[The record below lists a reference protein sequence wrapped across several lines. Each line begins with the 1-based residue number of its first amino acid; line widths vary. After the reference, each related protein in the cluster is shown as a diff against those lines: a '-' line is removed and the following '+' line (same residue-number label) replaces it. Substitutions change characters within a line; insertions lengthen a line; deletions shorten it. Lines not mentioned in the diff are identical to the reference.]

1 MTVNQKDR
9 SSDSTPS
16 IDAALKMALQRQAD
30 ADKKLGIR
38 AQFSENPGR
47 AEQFSYELK
56 GLFFDFSKT
65 HISESLISL
74 YTSFADQIGFDESR
88 SELFSGAKI
97 NSSEDRPVLHALLR
111 DPKNQGIP
119 TLEPSLLED
128 ATDAR
133 NQFLSKHKE
142 ISANLESRKIPV
154 KDIIHVGIGG
164 SSLGTQLVFEALKNV
179 SETRRIHFIGNIDG
193 HQLSSILAQCDVTST
208 LVIGVS
214 KTFATSETLQNI
226 RTIGQWFSQ
235 NGIDDYLECVYAVT
249 ATADNAAQFG
259 IPLANT
265 IVFPQWVG
273 GRYSVW
279 SAVSLS
285 AALILGQDKFSQF
298 LDGAAAIDQHFH
310 TSSVDKNVCFIA
322 AMMDH
327 YYTNFCAA
335 SNRAI
340 FAYDHRLRSLV
351 DYLQQLETES
361 NGKNRQRNGSKVDQF
376 TSPIV
381 WGGVGT
387 DVQHSVFQLLHQG
400 TWLIP
405 SEFLLVAK
413 PEHDLTTHHSE
424 LLANGIAQTAAL
436 LAGQSLQKV
445 REVHAN
451 ENLSEL
457 AACAKIFDGDRPS
470 TSILIDYLD
479 PRSLGSL
486 LAFYEHRTYCN
497 GLFCNINSFDQMGV
511 ELGKRLAKQ
520 VLPLLQEEQQELEDL
535 GSDLGFDPSTLNLIK
550 RLK

>member
-1 MTVNQKDR
+1 MIVNQKDS

-16 IDAALKMALQRQAD
+16 MDASLKLALQGQAD
-30 ADKKLGIR
+30 ADKALGIR

-47 AEQFSYELK
+47 AEQFSYQLE

-88 SELFSGAKI
+88 SKLFSGAKI
-97 NSSEDRPVLHALLR
+97 NSSEDRAVLHALLR
-111 DPKNQGIP
+111 DPNNQGIA
-119 TLEPSLLED
+119 TLDPSLLEE
-128 ATDAR
+128 AADAR
-133 NQFLSKHKE
+133 NQFISKHQE
-142 ISANLESRKIPV
+142 INALLESRTVPV

-193 HQLSSILAQCDVTST
+193 HKLSAILAQCDVAST

-214 KTFATSETLQNI
+214 KTFSTSETLHNI
-226 RTIGQWFSQ
+226 STIGQWFSK
-235 NGIDDYLECVYAVT
+235 NGVVDYLDSVYAVT
-249 ATADNAAQFG
+249 ATADNAEQFG

-273 GRYSVW
+273 GRFSVW

-285 AALILGQDKFSQF
+285 AALILGHDKFSQF
-298 LDGAAAIDQHFH
+298 LDGAAAIDQHFQ
-310 TSSVDKNVCFIA
+310 TSPAGKNVCFIA

-327 YYTNFCAA
+327 YYTNFWAA

-340 FAYDHRLRSLV
+340 FAYDYRLRSLV

-413 PEHDLTTHHSE
+413 PEHDLTAHHSE

-451 ENLSEL
+451 ENLSEP
-457 AACAKIFDGDRPS
+457 AAYAKIFDGDRPS
-470 TSILIDYLD
+470 TTILIDYLD

-511 ELGKRLAKQ
+511 ELGKRLAKRL
-520 VLPLLQEEQQELEDL
+520 LPRLQGDQELEDL
-535 GSDLGFDPSTLNLIK
+535 DGNMDFDQSTLNLVK

>member
-16 IDAALKMALQRQAD
+16 IDAALKMALQGQAD

-47 AEQFSYELK
+47 AEQFSYELE

-88 SELFSGAKI
+88 SELFTGAKI

-133 NQFLSKHKE
+133 NQFLSKHQE

-310 TSSVDKNVCFIA
+310 TSSVDKNICFIA

-470 TSILIDYLD
+470 TTILIDYLD

-520 VLPLLQEEQQELEDL
+520 VLPLLQEQQELEDL